1 MAKVKNSNTEV
12 PKWFKGLIFQNG
24 KTVTNPFS
32 GASVELNNIEY
43 SMYDFIITLNDLGI
57 YHKDFDRARYWF
69 AEVNSPAYMA
79 LLD

>member
-12 PKWFKGLIFQNG
+12 PKWFKGIIFQNG

-32 GASVELNNIEY
+32 GATVELNNVEY
-43 SMYDFIITLNDLGI
+43 SIYDFIITLSDLGM

-69 AEVNSPAYMA
+69 AEVNSNAYME
-79 LLD
+79 LID

>member
-12 PKWFKGLIFQNG
+12 PKWFKGVVFEKG
-24 KTVTNPFS
+24 KFATNPYS
-32 GASVELNNIEY
+32 GVAIPLNNIEY
-43 SMYDFIITLNDLGI
+43 SIYDFIITLSDLGM

-69 AEVNSPAYMA
+69 AEVNRDAYMK

>member
-12 PKWFKGLIFQNG
+12 PKWFNG
-24 KTVTNPFS
+24 NIYNTGNTVTNPFS
-32 GASVELNNIEY
+32 GSKVELNNIEL
-43 SMYDFIITLNDLGI
+43 SIYDFIMGCAYSGK

-69 AEVNSPAYMA
+69 AEVNSNAYME